1 MHTPLTLNCN
11 GTLVSLAAPKILGIL
26 NLTPDSFYDGGKYI
40 HVGRA
45 LKQCETMLVDG
56 ADFIDVGACSSR
68 PGAEEV
74 SEEEELGR
82 LLPMLEK
89 ARKEFPDA
97 LFSID
102 TYRASVAQKAL
113 EIGAHMINDISA
125 GEMDSEMLQT
135 VGQFPV
141 PYIAMHM
148 QGTPKTMQKQPQ
160 YDDVVSDVIYFFSK
174 KIGQCKNA
182 GIDDVILDP
191 GFGFGKTAHHNFKLL
206 QQLEQFHLFH
216 LPIVVGVSRKS
227 MIYKTLNTSPSEA
240 LNGTT
245 VLHTVALQ
253 KKAQLLR
260 VHDVKEAKE
269 CIHLMEELQ

>member
-26 NLTPDSFYDGGKYI
+26 NLTPDSFYDGGKYT
-40 HVGRA
+40 HVAHA

-82 LLPMLEK
+82 LLPILEK

-141 PYIAMHM
+141 PYIAMHI

-206 QQLEQFHLFH
+206 EQLEQFHLFH

-227 MIYKTLNTSPSEA
+227 MIYKTLNTSPAEA

-269 CIHLMEELQ
+269 CVHLMEELQ